1 MSANELMDRALRLLA
16 ARSYSRAEML
26 RKLGRY
32 ASPAEVLEVL
42 TQLENRGYLD
52 DARLSYDR
60 ALGKRAAKHWG
71 RVRIA
76 QDLKARG
83 IDAKIIRPVL
93 ERVAAEV
100 PETESLQA
108 GIDAY
113 LTRRGEPQDY
123 RELKRLFDYCLRL
136 GYSESLVRQA
146 LSSFFSR
153 LEAE

>member
-1 MSANELMDRALRLLA
+1 MSANDLMDRALRLLA
-16 ARSYSRAEML
+16 ARSYSRTEML
-26 RKLGRY
+26 RKLARH
-32 ASPAEVLEVL
+32 ASAPEVEEVITRLES
-42 TQLENRGYLD
+42 RGYID

-60 ALGKRAAKHWG
+60 AIGKRGAKHWG

-76 QDLKARG
+76 QDLRARG
-83 IDAKIIRPVL
+83 IDARIIRPVL

-113 LTRRGEPQDY
+113 LARRGEPQNY

-136 GYSESLVRQA
+136 GYPESLVRQA

-153 LEAE
+153 LEAD